1 MASVDQAAKSSK
13 PEPTGGP
20 IEWEHYELYV
30 NVKKTLFALPEEFTS
45 SLLIRDFRATDLFT
59 LNSALGASIEDSVV
73 TGLNKLREVWDPKG
87 NYAVYKFERQ
97 AQAFP
102 DVRLVTD
109 VSGLKSPLM
118 GIELKGWFA
127 VAKEGEPTFRYTV
140 NEDVCAPQDLL
151 VVFPW
156 LLSDVVAGSPKLLT
170 PFVAE
175 AKFAAQLRN
184 YHWQN
189 YRSSK
194 GGNAGITLA
203 THRTPYPGQ
212 KTDQSSDRAD
222 GDGGGNF
229 GRVARYGLL
238 DGFVDST
245 HKHIAA
251 GIPVKAWLKFF
262 KVFSDSARDTES
274 VLSELDRLFRME
286 LLESQAQKDLL
297 VQSLELLLA
306 KVTKGPLNGR
316 EIS

>member
-1 MASVDQAAKSSK
+1 MATTVQAPQLAR

-20 IEWEHYELYV
+20 TDPALRKLYD

-45 SLLIRDFRATDLFT
+45 SLQIRDFRATDLFT

-73 TGLNKLREVWDPKG
+73 TGLNRLREVWDPDG
-87 NYAVYKFERQ
+87 EYAVYKFERQ

-109 VSGLKSPLM
+109 VPDLPTPIM

-151 VVFPW
+151 VVYPW
-156 LLSDVVAGSPKLLT
+156 VLSDVVAGSPKLLT

-189 YRSSK
+189 FRTSR
-194 GGNAGITLA
+194 GRNAGITLA
-203 THRTPYPGQ
+203 THRTPYPSQ
-212 KTDQSSDRAD
+212 KTDPSSDRAD
-222 GDGGGNF
+222 GDGPGNF

-238 DGFVDST
+238 DGFVDAT
-245 HKHIAA
+245 HKHLAA
-251 GIPVKAWLKFF
+251 GIPIAAWLKFF
-262 KVFSDSARDTES
+262 KVFSDSARDTDS
-274 VLSELDRLFRME
+274 VLLDLDRLFRTE
-286 LLESQAQKDLL
+286 LFQSEQQKDLL

-306 KVTKGPLNGR
+306 KVQEAPVR
-316 EIS
+316 P

>member
-1 MASVDQAAKSSK
+1 MATDNPAAQLER

-20 IEWEHYELYV
+20 LSDWEHRQLYD

-45 SLLIRDFRATDLFT
+45 SLVIRDFRATDLFT

-73 TGLNKLREVWDPKG
+73 TGLNRLRENWDPDGK
-87 NYAVYKFERQ
+87 YAVYKFERQ

-109 VSGLKSPLM
+109 VPGLPTPLM

-151 VVFPW
+151 VVYPW
-156 LLSDVVAGSPKLLT
+156 VLSDAVAGSPKLLT
-170 PFVAE
+170 PFVGE
-175 AKFAAQLRN
+175 AKHAAQLRN
-184 YHWQN
+184 FHWKTV
-189 YRSSK
+189 RIAK

-203 THRTPYPGQ
+203 THRAHYPAQ

-222 GDGGGNF
+222 DDGGGNF
-229 GRVARYGLL
+229 GRIARYGLL
-238 DGFVDST
+238 DTFIEAT
-245 HKHIAA
+245 HKHLVS

-262 KVFSDSARDTES
+262 TIFSDSARDVDQ
-274 VLSELDRLFRME
+274 VLRDIDRQFRIDALASKAE
-286 LLESQAQKDLL
+286 KDML
-297 VQSLELLLA
+297 VQALELLL
-306 KVTKGPLNGR
+306 GR
-316 EIS
+316 VRAASVR